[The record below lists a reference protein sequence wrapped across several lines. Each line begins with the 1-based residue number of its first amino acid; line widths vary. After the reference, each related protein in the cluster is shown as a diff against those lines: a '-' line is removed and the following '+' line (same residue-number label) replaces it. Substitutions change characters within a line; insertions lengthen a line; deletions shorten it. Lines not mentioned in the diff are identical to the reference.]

1 MVGGVEMSVGTN
13 RNELGRLDGYDRPV
27 KTVSP
32 GGRAEDGKRADDCYS
47 MAASPR
53 RARQSSNRFL
63 AQVLTSAHKAGSIS
77 SRHVRISGRFG
88 RGRAGS
94 ARRLIT
100 AHADHPRPLPTCGAD
115 LAET

>member
-1 MVGGVEMSVGTN
+1 VVGGVEMSVGTN
-13 RNELGRLDGYDRPV
+13 RNELGRLDGDDRPV

-47 MAASPR
+47 MAASR

-77 SRHVRISGRFG
+77 SGHVRISGRFG

-94 ARRLIT
+94 ARRPIT
-100 AHADHPRPLPTCGAD
+100 AHADHRRPLPTCGAD